1 MKNKKLYTTLK
12 VIFSS
17 FMLFSAVG
25 ELTLNETVVHSME
38 LIQMPAYLLSLL
50 GVLKISGIIALWFSP
65 FKWIKEWAYAGFTF
79 DFIGAIFGF
88 FCNRKSCDA
97 RYSNGSGGI
106 GTLSFYLFLLEENEW
121 NVFNIKSKNSF

>member
-1 MKNKKLYTTLK
+1 MENKKLYTTLK

-88 FCNRKSCDA
+88 FATGNLVMSDILMAPVGLGLCLSTYFCWKKTNGM
-97 RYSNGSGGI
+97 YS
-106 GTLSFYLFLLEENEW
+106 T
-121 NVFNIKSKNSF
+121 

>member
-25 ELTLNETVVHSME
+25 ELTMNETIVHSMK

-65 FKWIKEWAYAGFTF
+65 FKWIKEWAFAGFTF

-88 FCNRKSCDA
+88 IATGNLVMPDILMAPVGLGLCLSTYFCWKKTNGM
-97 RYSNGSGGI
+97 YS
-106 GTLSFYLFLLEENEW
+106 T
-121 NVFNIKSKNSF
+121 

>member
-1 MKNKKLYTTLK
+1 MENKKLYTTLK

-25 ELTLNETVVHSME
+25 ELTLNGTVVHSME
-38 LIQMPAYLLSLL
+38 LIQMPAYLLYLL

-79 DFIGAIFGF
+79 DFLGAIFGF
-88 FCNRKSCDA
+88 FATGNLVMPDILMAPVGLGLCLSTYFCWKKTNGI
-97 RYSNGSGGI
+97 YS
-106 GTLSFYLFLLEENEW
+106 T
-121 NVFNIKSKNSF
+121 

>member
-88 FCNRKSCDA
+88 FATGNLVMSDILMAPVGLGLCLSTYFCWKKTNGM
-97 RYSNGSGGI
+97 YS
-106 GTLSFYLFLLEENEW
+106 T
-121 NVFNIKSKNSF
+121 

>member
-12 VIFSS
+12 VIFSL
-17 FMLFSAVG
+17 FMLFSAMG

-38 LIQMPAYLLSLL
+38 LIQMPVYLLYLL
-50 GVLKISGIIALWFSP
+50 GILKISGIIALWFSP

-88 FCNRKSCDA
+88 IATGDLVMPDIVMAPVGLILCL
-97 RYSNGSGGI
+97 I
-106 GTLSFYLFLLEENEW
+106 TFYFWKQTRN
-121 NVFNIKSKNSF
+121 NK

>member
-1 MKNKKLYTTLK
+1 M
-12 VIFSS
+12 
-17 FMLFSAVG
+17 
-25 ELTLNETVVHSME
+25 NEIVVHSME

-88 FCNRKSCDA
+88 FATGNLVMPDILMAPVGLGLCLFTPDFAIAIPILNFL
-97 RYSNGSGGI
+97 N
-106 GTLSFYLFLLEENEW
+106 TLPIFFVIE
-121 NVFNIKSKNSF
+121 

>member
-1 MKNKKLYTTLK
+1 MKNKKLYTSLK

-17 FMLFSAVG
+17 FMLFGAIG

-38 LIQMPAYLLSLL
+38 LIQMPVYLLYLL

-79 DFIGAIFGF
+79 DFIGAIIGF
-88 FCNRKSCDA
+88 IATGNLVMPDIVIAPVGLILCLSTYFFWKKSE
-97 RYSNGSGGI
+97 I
-106 GTLSFYLFLLEENEW
+106 TF
-121 NVFNIKSKNSF
+121 

>member
-1 MKNKKLYTTLK
+1 MENKKLYTTLK

-25 ELTLNETVVHSME
+25 ELTLNETIVHSME

-88 FCNRKSCDA
+88 FATGNLVMSDILMAPVGLGLCLSTYFCWKKTNGM
-97 RYSNGSGGI
+97 YS
-106 GTLSFYLFLLEENEW
+106 T
-121 NVFNIKSKNSF
+121 